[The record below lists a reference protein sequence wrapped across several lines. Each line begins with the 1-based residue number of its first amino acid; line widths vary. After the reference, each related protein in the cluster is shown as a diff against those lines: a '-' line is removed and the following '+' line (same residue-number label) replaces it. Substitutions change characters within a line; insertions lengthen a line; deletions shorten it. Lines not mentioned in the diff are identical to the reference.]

1 MSHCRDRTSAGAP
14 GFMLTLVLLTS
25 DWSEVAL
32 LVGELPPETLLWDL
46 DLLRSASVPGGEW
59 KLVELLLTR
68 AGFMV
73 TDTWMLIGSCA
84 DEDEFCLES
93 LEVTEFSSTDCL
105 LS

>member
-1 MSHCRDRTSAGAP
+1 M
-14 GFMLTLVLLTS
+14 TLVLLTS

-73 TDTWMLIGSCA
+73 TDT
-84 DEDEFCLES
+84 
-93 LEVTEFSSTDCL
+93 
-105 LS
+105 